1 MGAEHT
7 GLWALRISSKWST
20 SSLLRWKPDLPMFAE
35 GRAES
40 AVYWL
45 LSFKLNYMMP
55 DHQINVH
62 PYRPP
67 NHPPVCWT
75 MLTLTTGIKVSM
87 LLPALG
93 TLQYLFPRLTLS
105 DWNPGAASCF
115 SLHFL
120 TTEVWD
126 SFSSACFTLVSFHW
140 TVQCWTWRVFL
151 TGLFPSCWALK
162 VHCLVQA

>member
-1 MGAEHT
+1 MGAEHP

-20 SSLLRWKPDLPMFAE
+20 SSLLRWKPDLSMFAE
-35 GRAES
+35 GRSES

-75 MLTLTTGIKVSM
+75 MLTLTTGNKVSM

-93 TLQYLFPRLTLS
+93 TLQYLFPRLTLLTETQGQ
-105 DWNPGAASCF
+105 PGVLVCIFLLLWYGTASHLLVLPLCLFTGQFSVGLGVCF
-115 SLHFL
+115 
-120 TTEVWD
+120 
-126 SFSSACFTLVSFHW
+126 
-140 TVQCWTWRVFL
+140 
-151 TGLFPSCWALK
+151 
-162 VHCLVQA
+162 